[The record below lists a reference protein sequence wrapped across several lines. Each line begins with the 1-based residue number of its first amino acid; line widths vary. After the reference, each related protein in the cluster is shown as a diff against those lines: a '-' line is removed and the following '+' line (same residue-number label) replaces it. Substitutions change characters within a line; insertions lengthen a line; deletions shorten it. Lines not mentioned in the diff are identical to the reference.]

1 MLAAR
6 SRMTRPER
14 QLLDLLD
21 EAAATARLLTEP
33 RTEPPGVGY
42 FDDPGDEL
50 ARAIDTVARHDGPIT
65 VFAGAGVSMEAGL
78 PSWRELVGRLLD
90 DLGADLGP
98 DERAVWVDEILR
110 EGPLA
115 AAATARALHPDEPAF
130 RRALR
135 RALYGDRP
143 AGAFAPET
151 LARELARLKAGLGDR
166 VALLTANYDGL
177 LEAALADAGLHP
189 ASPVSG
195 RAEAPGRAAVW
206 HLHGRL
212 IPGADPGP
220 LVLTEGDYVRSASEA
235 WPQDFVAERLRT
247 SLCLFVG
254 LSLTDPNFIR
264 WLYRHGPAG
273 DHPHMAV
280 FVRQDERPM
289 TAAVRARLEAATAAR
304 WSQSG
309 ITPVWTNYYGE
320 VAQLV
325 HEIALRCADPATPPF
340 RVRAARHLAAGRDL
354 VVPRAAER
362 FRTAQHDL
370 SDWLVALVAD
380 VRDVAREAGASLP
393 ARSLGLGLWGADHVA
408 GVAEL
413 WATSERA
420 LLGPEGL
427 EQRPMHPATPWVGIE
442 TILRGTPVEQD
453 LYWSPSRWRF
463 VRGVPLTARDGPRRT
478 PAGAMT
484 LTCTLA
490 PDACPLSEG
499 RAPAHLLP
507 EIDRLLAGSAAGVF
521 DP

>member
-1 MLAAR
+1 MP
-6 SRMTRPER
+6 RPER
-14 QLLDLLD
+14 HLLALLD
-21 EAAATARLLTEP
+21 EAASDARRLTAPAPEP
-33 RTEPPGVGY
+33 AGVGY
-42 FDDPGDEL
+42 FDDPDGDL
-50 ARAIDTVARHDGPIT
+50 ARAIETVARHDGPLT
-65 VFAGAGVSMEAGL
+65 VFVGAGVSMEAGL
-78 PSWRELVGRLLD
+78 PSWRDLVGRLLA
-90 DLGADLGP
+90 DLGADLT
-98 DERAVWVDEILR
+98 DDDRAVWTDEILR

-115 AAATARALHPDEPAF
+115 AAATARALFPYEAAF
-130 RRALR
+130 RAALR
-135 RALYGDRP
+135 RALYGGR
-143 AGAFAPET
+143 AASAFAPET
-151 LARELARLKAGLGDR
+151 LARELARLKAGLGSR

-212 IPGADPGP
+212 IPGTEPGP
-220 LVLTEGDYVRSASEA
+220 LVLTEGDYVRSTSEE
-235 WPQDFVAERLRT
+235 WPQDFVAERLET

-273 DHPHMAV
+273 GRRHMAL
-280 FVRQDERPM
+280 FVRQDDRPM
-289 TAAVRARLEAATAAR
+289 SPAVRSRLEQAASAR
-304 WSQSG
+304 WSRSG

-340 RVRAARHLAAGRDL
+340 RTRAQRHLAAGRAL

-362 FRTAQHDL
+362 FRAAQHDL
-370 SDWLVALVAD
+370 ADWLVALVGE
-380 VRDVAREAGASLP
+380 VRAVAREAGVTLP
-393 ARSLGLGLWGADHVA
+393 RRSLGLGLWGADHAA
-408 GVAEL
+408 GIAEL

-427 EQRPMHPATPWVGIE
+427 ESRPMHPATPWVGVE

-453 LYWSPSRWRF
+453 LGWSPSRWRF
-463 VRGVPLTARDGPRRT
+463 VRGVPLVADPGGRRAV
-478 PAGAMT
+478 AGAMT
-484 LTCTLA
+484 LTCTMPA
-490 PDACPLSEG
+490 EDCPLSEE

-507 EIDRLLAGSAAGVF
+507 ALDALLVQSAAGIF
-521 DP
+521 SP

>member
-1 MLAAR
+1 MP
-6 SRMTRPER
+6 RPER
-14 QLLDLLD
+14 RLLELLD
-21 EAAATARLLTEP
+21 EAASTARLLTDPRPEP
-33 RTEPPGVGY
+33 AGVGY
-42 FDDPGDEL
+42 LDDPDGDL
-50 ARAIDTVARHDGPIT
+50 ARAIDTVARHEGPIT

-78 PSWRELVGRLLD
+78 PSWRDLVGRLLE
-90 DLGADLGP
+90 DLGADLP
-98 DERAVWVDEILR
+98 DEDRAIWVDEILR

-115 AAATARALHPDEPAF
+115 AAATARALHSDDAGF

-151 LARELARLKAGLGDR
+151 LARALARLKAGLGDR

-177 LEAALADAGLHP
+177 LEAALADAGLRP

-195 RAEAPGRAAVW
+195 RAEAAGRAAVW

-212 IPGADPGP
+212 IPGVEPGP
-220 LVLTEGDYVRSASEA
+220 LVLTEGDYVRSTTEE
-235 WPQDFVAERLRT
+235 WPQDFVAERLQT

-273 DHPHMAV
+273 THPHMAV
-280 FVRQDERPM
+280 FVRQGGRAMSP
-289 TAAVRARLEAATAAR
+289 AVRARLEDAASAR

-309 ITPVWTNYYGE
+309 ITPVWTNFYGE

-340 RVRAARHLAAGRDL
+340 RTRAARHLAAGRDL
-354 VVPRAAER
+354 VVPRSAER
-362 FRTAQHDL
+362 FRAAQHDL
-370 SDWLVALVAD
+370 SDWLVALVGD
-380 VRDVAREAGASLP
+380 VRHVAAAAGVSLP
-393 ARSLGLGLWGADHVA
+393 ARTLGLGLWGADHAA

-427 EQRPMHPATPWVGIE
+427 ESRAMHPATDWVGVE

-463 VRGVPLTARDGPRRT
+463 VRGIPLMAEEAGRRT

-484 LTCTLA
+484 LTCVLP
-490 PDACPLSEG
+490 PDECPLSEG
-499 RAPAHLLP
+499 RAPDRLLP
-507 EIDRLLAGSAAGVF
+507 EIDRLLAESAAGIF
-521 DP
+521 SP